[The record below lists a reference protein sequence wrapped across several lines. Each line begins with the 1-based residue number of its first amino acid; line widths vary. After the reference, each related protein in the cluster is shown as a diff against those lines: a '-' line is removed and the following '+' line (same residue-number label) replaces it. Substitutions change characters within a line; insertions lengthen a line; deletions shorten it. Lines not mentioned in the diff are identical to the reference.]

1 MWTKNG
7 KKLFIKQ
14 LSTSFTSTSGNAS
27 SFIFRG
33 CTGTDITM
41 GFNALISGVANS
53 VNYITADMTVTPSA
67 NNASYFLVWQLYIGT
82 GTTPPT
88 EEDITLEA
96 PVAFTC
102 PVAPQ
107 ISRGDNQTTLLIT
120 YTFTNN
126 TEETKTITE
135 IGLCSRV
142 VESTT
147 NSPAVLF
154 NRRLLDTPVVM
165 NAGDAYAFTFRI
177 DTSNLSD

>member
-14 LSTSFTSTSGNAS
+14 LSNSFTNVSDNAS

-41 GFNALISGVANS
+41 SYNSLISNIATDVNS
-53 VNYITADMTVTPSA
+53 ATPDMAASPS
-67 NNASYFLVWQLYIGT
+67 SSSGLFWQLYIGT

-88 EEDITLEA
+88 EDDITLEA

-135 IGLCSRV
+135 IGLCARV
-142 VESTT
+142 LKATL
-147 NSPAVLF
+147 NNPAVLF
-154 NRRLLDTPVVM
+154 NRRLLDTPVAM

-177 DTSNLSD
+177 DTSNLAE